1 MKQTF
6 DSLAEAQ
13 KEADKK
19 NDHGITQ
26 FCPLIKG
33 VCKSGFPCGYV
44 GPGCSLD
51 GDQCACVCWEKA
63 KAVDN
68 KREYSTNSKSV
79 ETIVKSFGTDNV
91 KGVPVLS
98 INWIVSDPFCGNAM
112 FTETEIYVN
121 N

>member
-6 DSLAEAQ
+6 DSLDEAQ

-33 VCKSGFPCGYV
+33 VCNSGFAYG
-44 GPGCSLD
+44 S
-51 GDQCACVCWEKA
+51 QCACVCWEKA

>member
-6 DSLAEAQ
+6 DSLDEAQ

-33 VCKSGFPCGYV
+33 VCNSGFAYG
-44 GPGCSLD
+44 S
-51 GDQCACVCWEKA
+51 QCACVCWEKA

-79 ETIVKSFGTDNV
+79 ETI
-91 KGVPVLS
+91 
-98 INWIVSDPFCGNAM
+98 NWIVSDPFCGNAM
-112 FTETEIYVN
+112 FTETEIYVDN
-121 N
+121 

>member
-79 ETIVKSFGTDNV
+79 ETI
-91 KGVPVLS
+91 
-98 INWIVSDPFCGNAM
+98 NWIVSDPFCGNAM
-112 FTETEIYVN
+112 FTETEIYVDN
-121 N
+121 